1 MKTPTPSGTPPP
13 HDERLPRYHR
23 VRDALSAQ
31 IAAHQWRPEE
41 PIPTEA
47 ELAQTHGVSIG
58 TVRKAVDSLV
68 ADGVLERFQ
77 GRGTFVRR
85 PDFQSSLFRF
95 FRFLDA
101 NGIFRR
107 PASRILKREEAA
119 MPEAVALALQQP
131 PGAVAI
137 RFLRLRLLDERP
149 LLVEDIWLPKDRF
162 KALLKIDLREFG
174 DLLYPLYEQQCGV
187 LVASAQETLTA
198 EVASARH
205 ARLLNLEAGAPV
217 MVIERVALGIDRQ
230 PLEWRQS
237 RGSASQFRYQV
248 EIR

>member
-1 MKTPTPSGTPPP
+1 MTPAPFGSPPP
-13 HDERLPRYHR
+13 DTRLPRYHR
-23 VRDALSAQ
+23 VREALSAQ
-31 IAAHQWRPEE
+31 IAAHQWQPEE

-47 ELAQTHGVSIG
+47 ELAQVHGVSIG

-68 ADGVLERFQ
+68 AAGVLARFQ

-101 NGIFRR
+101 NGAFRR
-107 PASRILKREEAA
+107 PASRILKREEVA
-119 MPEAVALALQQP
+119 M
-131 PGAVAI
+131 PGAVAAALKQTPGAPAI
-137 RFLRLRLLDERP
+137 RFHRLRLLDERP

-162 KALLKIDLREFG
+162 KALLKIELSEFG
-174 DLLYPLYEQQCGV
+174 DLLYPFYEQHCGV

-198 EVASARH
+198 EAAGARH
-205 ARLLNLEAGAPV
+205 ARLLELEPGAPLI
-217 MVIERVALGIDRQ
+217 VIERVALGADRQ

-237 RGSASQFRYQV
+237 RGPAGQFRYQV